1 MPRVLSGGLL
11 RVRIADR
18 GSGVDPAT
26 VVARVDGKPRKFTYR
41 SGEVRIVTAGL
52 AAGRHTL
59 RFQVSDYQET
69 RNMENVAA
77 VLPNTRRLTA
87 SFTVVP

>member
-1 MPRVLSGGLL
+1 
-11 RVRIADR
+11 VRQGNPIVVTVRDG

-26 VVARVDGKPRKFTYR
+26 VVARVDGKPRTLTYTR
-41 SGEVRIVTAGL
+41 SRVAINTEGL
-52 AAGRHTL
+52 ARGRHRL

-69 RNMENVAA
+69 RNMENAGA

-87 SFTVVP
+87 TITITS